1 MGEIQISHPK
11 HGEIRFGIANLPSR
25 KSKCLYKMRGAMC
38 EPLAY
43 FRSDEDADKFE
54 QIIDILFEL
63 LEVKVNEYHI
73 STNKETIQK
82 TTTTVRPGNAC
93 F

>member
-1 MGEIQISHPK
+1 MGGIQISHPK

-73 STNKETIQK
+73 STNKK
-82 TTTTVRPGNAC
+82 TVSSAHTSI
-93 F
+93 